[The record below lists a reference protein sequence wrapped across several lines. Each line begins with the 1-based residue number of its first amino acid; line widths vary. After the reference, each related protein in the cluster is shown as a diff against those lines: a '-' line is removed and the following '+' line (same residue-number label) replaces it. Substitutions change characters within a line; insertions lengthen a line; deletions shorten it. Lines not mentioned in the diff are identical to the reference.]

1 MALLTAGGLL
11 LILLVNTSKDFTAAG
26 PPDSPFQPKCHI
38 PCEDNNCWELR
49 IHCVWGH
56 AFDPRVPV
64 TYSLHWQTAHSD
76 KGNVT
81 TGASLKGL
89 INRVHFFMNS
99 QLRVWV
105 QAESREGSAKS
116 PEVVFN
122 TGHIMKPAQPKIMWS
137 QQDPLEISWNS
148 ICNEP
153 HLSLG
158 SCDVRY
164 RTEVDKTWIE
174 EEIGAQVNYEFS
186 GEVQPAVFY
195 EFQVRCSCATGLMSD
210 WSASHRIKSSEA
222 APTGEM
228 DVWEDC
234 GVPATNSDCVMTWKM
249 LPISQ
254 AHGHILGY
262 EWTLSKHGNDE
273 FFNVSTAE
281 PMGWLVCHEMQCYVN
296 FSLKNVTSVNISA
309 YNAHGSTEP
318 SYLALPTTGPRGVL
332 EPIHL
337 QSGRR
342 RRTPWTSCH
351 LTHIHTLGPI
361 NKIHFSE
368 RTPKQAIDVTMNTEN
383 LTVLWDL
390 HSQRPDINSIK
401 EYVVQYKQAG
411 RRLGQGFDWM
421 RVNKSQAT
429 ATFRGH
435 FEKYT
440 PYQVS
445 LFKVTPDGRSQH
457 FSSVIGFS
465 HHGTPPIVP
474 SFKISSI
481 AATRV
486 TLLWEPVPLTLQRG
500 LILYYQIG
508 IQGQMVYNV
517 TNSPQDTS
525 PTFELLDLNPDQDY
539 EVWIK
544 AVTEAGPGPKV
555 MARFKTQQ
563 QEQLKS
569 QSLILTVLLPVCLLI
584 ILGGV
589 LVSLSFCRGAGK
601 VCVCLNE
608 RIPDAYNSGI
618 FKLMTEQKD
627 DHLVWIFNHI
637 CEPHPTIS
645 VLEVVAIKEPACGKY
660 SDSKDLNTRAAAKSK
675 QRDGKEDSKSVDSDP
690 ETGASELVN
699 GEDSGNP
706 DEEDDVTLGYEKHFM
721 PTDVEIRES

>member
-1 MALLTAGGLL
+1 MALLTAGWLL
-11 LILLVNTSKDFTAAG
+11 LILLVNTPKDFAAAG
-26 PPDSPFQPKCHI
+26 PPDRDFQPKCYI
-38 PCEDNNCWELR
+38 PCEDNNCWELH
-49 IHCVWGH
+49 IHCDWGH
-56 AFDPRVPV
+56 AFEPQVPV
-64 TYSLHWQTAHSD
+64 KYSLHWQTAHSD
-76 KGNVT
+76 EGNVT
-81 TGASLKGL
+81 TGASLNGV

-99 QLRVWV
+99 KLRVWV
-105 QAESREGSAKS
+105 QAESQQGSAKS
-116 PEVVFN
+116 LEVVFN
-122 TGHIMKPAQPKIMWS
+122 TGHIMKPARPKIVWS

-148 ICNEP
+148 ACNEP

-164 RTEVDKTWIE
+164 CTEVDKTWIE
-174 EEIGAQVNYEFS
+174 EKIGANVNYEFY

-210 WSASHRIKSSEA
+210 WSASHRIKSLEA

-234 GVPATNSDCVMTWKM
+234 GVPATNIVCVITWKM

-281 PMGWLVCHEMQCYVN
+281 PMGWLVCHEMQCYLN
-296 FSLKNVTSVNISA
+296 LSLKNVTSVNISA
-309 YNAHGSTEP
+309 YNAQGSTEP
-318 SYLALPTTGPRGVL
+318 SYLALPTT
-332 EPIHL
+332 
-337 QSGRR
+337 
-342 RRTPWTSCH
+342 
-351 LTHIHTLGPI
+351 
-361 NKIHFSE
+361 E
-368 RTPKQAIDVTMNTEN
+368 RTPKHAIDVTINTEN

-390 HSQRPDINSIK
+390 RSQRPDINSIK

-411 RRLGQGFDWM
+411 RHLGQGFDWM
-421 RVNKSQAT
+421 RVNKSHGT

-445 LFKVTPDGRSQH
+445 LFKVTPNGQSQH
-457 FSSVIGFS
+457 FSSVIGYS
-465 HHGTPPIVP
+465 HQGTPSKGP

-486 TLLWEPVPLTLQRG
+486 TLVWEPVPLAMQRG

-508 IQGQMVYNV
+508 IQGQMAVYNV

-525 PTFELLDLNPDQDY
+525 ETFELRDLNPDQEY

-544 AVTEAGPGPKV
+544 AVTEAGPGPEV
-555 MARFKTQQ
+555 MARFKTEQE
-563 QEQLKS
+563 EQLKS
-569 QSLILTVLLPVCLLI
+569 QRFILTLLLPVCFLI
-584 ILGGV
+584 ILGGI

-618 FKLMTEQKD
+618 FKLMKEQMD
-627 DHLVWIFNHI
+627 DQLVWISNDI

-645 VLEVVAIKEPACGKY
+645 VLEVVAIKEPACGEY
-660 SDSKDLNTRAAAKSK
+660 SDSEDLNTKPATKSK
-675 QRDGKEDSKSVDSDP
+675 QRDGKDYSKRVDSDQ
-690 ETGASELVN
+690 EKGASELVN
-699 GEDSGNP
+699 REDSWNS

-721 PTDVEIRES
+721 PTTVEMLES